1 MMESKKVKSIRK
13 RYSSHKRLRM
23 RDVRRGVSE
32 SSNEPGEEGT
42 AINPQLPALSQ
53 PEVQSVSD
61 SASDGVV
68 TAGPSLDCAVDI
80 VGAVKGEDEGSGDN
94 SEGGGGGGES
104 SGGSD
109 SEYVQPSKKRRIDV
123 EPIALG
129 DVCVPHLSG
138 TGFFRSDE

>member
-1 MMESKKVKSIRK
+1 M
-13 RYSSHKRLRM
+13 
-23 RDVRRGVSE
+23 SE

-104 SGGSD
+104 SGGGGGGGGGESSGGSD

-129 DVCVPHLSG
+129 KKMFVCLTSQVQDFLV
-138 TGFFRSDE
+138 R